1 MWVIKKRL
9 NLSLPRSSVPRSL
22 LVKLYFTFQY
32 ISDNDQQKNREA
44 RDEAKRRRGNF
55 RQKEIEKQRAE
66 LICVVLQTSSY
77 YTRASTDT
85 KRDNRASERVAIAS
99 RVRSDSEGERNIDRG
114 SR

>member
-77 YTRASTDT
+77 HTQTSTDT
-85 KRDNRASERVAIAS
+85 KRDNQASEIVAIAS
-99 RVRSDSEGERNIDRG
+99 RVPSEGEENINRG
-114 SR
+114 S